1 MKRRK
6 NTGNRRLS
14 LAASLFAVIIAVVMM
29 TFLPGYFEDDVQDS
43 SLGYL
48 DYPFCVTF
56 FDVGQGDGALIS
68 CDGYNILV
76 DGGEW
81 ENSSTITRFLKE
93 ENIEKIDAYILS
105 HPHSDHIGATP
116 EIIESIECDKIFTTY
131 FSEFN
136 IPTTNVYE
144 KVIDAIYEY
153 DVEAVIVEAGD
164 SFTFGELEIDIVA
177 PMVESDDYNAMSI
190 VFTATY
196 KDTTVLFT
204 GDTTR
209 AVERQILENDY
220 DVDADFL
227 KVAHHGSV
235 TSSLPEFIDA
245 VSPEYALFSCG
256 VNNSYGHPHLEI
268 KSIFSERD
276 IATYQTSYNGTVF
289 YFGDGYDMSVET
301 SK

>member
-105 HPHSDHIGATP
+105 HPHSDHIGAAP

-245 VSPEYALFSCG
+245 VSPDYALFSCG